1 MNTSSLWIDLLN
13 LKKPLK
19 CKEFSVNFNTELY
32 NAKPLSSDIQDKLDQ
47 KWNQLLSDVKPGRI
61 LFNQSKFRLHSVE
74 MKTNENENSPQLIL
88 NLGLTDYKS
97 FICTQ
102 QQNLPDDIRQHITE
116 DQVSHPLGVGC
127 LLITS
132 DDYVVLIKRSSAAI
146 DFPNMYD
153 IPGGHA
159 EPK

>member
-1 MNTSSLWIDLLN
+1 MSSSWIDLLE

-19 CKEFSVNFNTELY
+19 FNEFSVNFNTELFNAKLLPDDIQNKLDERWNELLK
-32 NAKPLSSDIQDKLDQ
+32 NAKPG
-47 KWNQLLSDVKPGRI
+47 QLI
-61 LFNQSKFRLHSVE
+61 YNESKFRLHSVE
-74 MKTNENENSPQLIL
+74 IKTNDHDNSIRAIL

-102 QQNLPDDIRQHITE
+102 QQKLPDEIRQYITE
-116 DQVSHPLGVGC
+116 DYVSHPLGVGC

-132 DDYVVLIKRSSAAI
+132 DDYIVLIKRSSACI
-146 DFPNMYD
+146 DLPNMYD